1 MNKYITWKSRLLAI
15 LLLITLSVGGCTR
28 SPLGPESV
36 PLSET
41 APLRTAGPEE
51 QKQQAAAE
59 QQRFDSLIDELFRK
73 EVRSSQILLHFS
85 LKDPQAY
92 GITDSENG
100 FDDYSVASQKEA
112 VAEQKDLMKQLN
124 SFNSQLLTAE
134 QKKTYFILQ
143 KYLEI
148 ELMADGMELYAQP
161 LSTTI
166 GVQAQLP
173 ILLAEYY
180 FDRKQDV
187 EDYLALLAEIDDYFA
202 QLLVFEQQKAE
213 AGLMH
218 SDRTID
224 HIISSCESYLL
235 VPGDNF
241 MIETF
246 DNRLSQ
252 VPGLT
257 EAETADYSAR
267 NRALLES
274 DFVPAYQ
281 NLIDGLAA
289 LKGTGIND
297 EGLSHLPDGKRY
309 YEYLVASATGT
320 SYETMED
327 LLEAMEI
334 QLTNDLI
341 AVTAIVQEHPELAEQ
356 IAGYSFR
363 LSDPVEILEDLKGQ
377 TTKDFPELRECNYDI
392 KYVPQA
398 LELTLSPAFYLSP
411 PVDDA
416 MNNSIYI
423 NGRSM
428 AMGDDGGDNSM
439 LYTTLAH
446 EGYPGHLYQSV
457 YFNSANAPEIRH
469 LLSFVGYSEGWASYV
484 ERYSYS
490 LDNGLDPNLG
500 ELLAANTYASLGLQA
515 ILDIYIN
522 YYGWDIKTVQKF
534 LSSFY
539 QNPDMEVV
547 QSIYDAMVENPSN
560 YLSYYVGYL
569 EMENMRQ
576 DAQTELNDQFDLKK
590 YHTFILDMGPAPY
603 SVIRKYFDA
612 WVAAQKS

>member
-1 MNKYITWKSRLLAI
+1 MNKYLTRKSRLLA
-15 LLLITLSVGGCTR
+15 LLVLITLLVGGCIKT
-28 SPLGPESV
+28 PLRPESV

-41 APLRTAGPEE
+41 APLESINPEE

-59 QQRFDSLIDELFRK
+59 QQRFDTLINELFCK

-85 LKDPQAY
+85 LKNPEAY
-92 GITDSENG
+92 GITGSETS
-100 FDDYSVASQKEA
+100 FDDYSVSAQKET
-112 VAEQKDLMKQLN
+112 VAELKDLMNQLN

-134 QKKTYFILQ
+134 QKKTFFILQ

-148 ELMADGMELYAQP
+148 ELLSDGMELYAQP
-161 LSTTI
+161 LATTI

-180 FDRKQDV
+180 FDDKQDV
-187 EDYLALLAEIDDYFA
+187 ENYLTVLSNMDEYFG
-202 QLLVFEQQKAE
+202 QLLEFEQQKAD
-213 AGLMH
+213 AGLMY

-224 HIISSCESYLL
+224 HIILSCESYLL

-246 DNRLSQ
+246 ENRLSQ
-252 VPGLT
+252 VPDLT
-257 EAETADYSAR
+257 GEEIAEYSAR
-267 NRALLES
+267 NRSLLES

-281 NLIDGLAA
+281 HLIDGLTG
-289 LKGTGIND
+289 LKGTGNND
-297 EGLSHLPDGKRY
+297 KGLSHLPEGKRY
-309 YEYLVASATGT
+309 YEYLVHAATGT
-320 SYETMED
+320 SYESIDD
-327 LLEAMEI
+327 LLKAMEK
-334 QLTNDLI
+334 QLTDDLI
-341 AVTAIVQEHPELAEQ
+341 TVSTLAQEYPELANQ
-356 IAGYSFR
+356 IGSYSFL

-377 TTKDFPELRECNYDI
+377 TKKDFPELRECNYEI
-392 KYVPQA
+392 KYVPEA

-411 PVDDA
+411 PIDDA
-416 MNNSIYI
+416 MNNCIYI

-428 AMGDDGGDNSM
+428 SFGEDSSM
-439 LYTTLAH
+439 LYTTLSH

-457 YFNSANAPEIRH
+457 YFNSTDAPEIRH

-500 ELLAANTYASLGLQA
+500 DLLAANTYASLGLQA

-522 YYGWDIKTVQKF
+522 YYGWDVETVQKF

-539 QNPDMEVV
+539 QDPEMEVV
-547 QSIYDAMVENPSN
+547 QSIYDAMVENPAN

-576 DAQTELNDQFDLKK
+576 DAQAELKDKFDLKEF
-590 YHTFILDMGPAPY
+590 HTFILDMGPAPY
-603 SVIRKYFDA
+603 SVIRNYFDS
-612 WVAAQKS
+612 WVAAQK